1 MSKSSTLRVMKR
13 LFMLVFVVLLTAC
26 GGTNSTN
33 NPPPDGGNTQVKD
46 GFEVTVSPTKEN
58 FFVGIGETNLLSVT
72 AKITKPEAVSRVK
85 VSVSSDYANISLSPV
100 EKILSNG
107 QVVDIAVSVKP
118 EAKVGEKPFF
128 SLFVQSLDS
137 DGNPLAQISPQ
148 VFQWTLQ

>member
-1 MSKSSTLRVMKR
+1 MKR
-13 LFMLVFVVLLTAC
+13 LLILLLVVFLAAC
-26 GGTNSTN
+26 GGNNSTN
-33 NPPPDGGNTQVKD
+33 NPPDDGGTQVKD
-46 GFEVTVSPTKEN
+46 GFEVTVTPTKDT
-58 FFVGIGETNLLSVT
+58 FSVGIGQTGTLKVT
-72 AKITKPEAVSRVK
+72 AKITKPDVVSRVK

-107 QVVDIAVSVKP
+107 QAVDIAVTVKP
-118 EAKVGEKPFF
+118 EAKIGEKPFF